1 MRKYRLYVFLFVCL
15 LAAGQRR
22 GFAQLNC
29 STEVVNPD
37 CTVHIDRNYPITLPT
52 LQMRRGAKV
61 TVVVDNPLA
70 FESLTLDPQST
81 QAVIGSDQTSTF
93 LTAAAPSMKSIF
105 TGSQSRVIAIAAYSQ
120 INISGLNLS
129 SPDSQTMKKTLSDI
143 QNALKSLT
151 TDVTNAANNLS
162 QDYAT
167 LSALATDVPQVYLQ
181 LQEITS
187 PLPRPITTVN
197 GTYVVV
203 RPAQI
208 MNSTPHFPD
217 PWRNYGAWRQVL
229 LLELTGRECDD
240 SFKDTCA
247 AFPIKDLLGTAAKL
261 KAQWTA
267 GTDCDSSPGGDK
279 CPYPAFPSGK
289 LKAEAD
295 AIQSQIDDAAALN
308 TPPDPVVTV
317 TLDRFERNLKKKST
331 EIDAIAATILAS
343 QTVATDAEIDV
354 LTKDLNQYAANIYL
368 APPATTAS
376 IGSVYD
382 PIVDPNDQK
391 RKVIATL
398 SKSDVRRLGR
408 QAVFAVDAVNLVS
421 NSAAFLPAATAKK
434 AIATITV
441 VYADPIFETSAGT
454 FFSFIPNRSF
464 SNQTNIGQNPDGS
477 MTGCATGSN
486 PIYCSI
492 TISEQDKKPTVV
504 PFVGANWRLGHD
516 FLWLDSRRGAT
527 YFTAALG
534 INPNSATTEYAAGF
548 SLSWRALM
556 LSPLYHL
563 GRDSHLTQGETVGE
577 VLCYY
582 DPPTTGVAID
592 KCGSPSTPSPA
603 TKPYWRGAFAIGLSV
618 RIPSIFS
625 SSGH

>member
-1 MRKYRLYVFLFVCL
+1 MRKDRLYAFLFVCF
-15 LAAGQRR
+15 LAAGQRQ
-22 GFAQLNC
+22 GFAQGNC

-37 CTVHIDRNYPITLPT
+37 CIVHIDRNYPITLPT
-52 LQMRRGAKV
+52 FQMRRGAKV

-70 FESLTLDPQST
+70 FESLTLDPQSS
-81 QAVIGSDQTSTF
+81 QAIVGTDQTSAF
-93 LTAAAPSMKSIF
+93 LAAAAPSMKSIVA
-105 TGSQSRVIAIAAYSQ
+105 GVHSQVLPISAYSE
-120 INISGLNLS
+120 INIQGLNLS
-129 SPDSQTMKKTLSDI
+129 SPDPQTMKKTLSDI
-143 QNALKSLT
+143 QNALESLT

-167 LSALATDVPQVYLQ
+167 LSALATDVPHVYLQ
-181 LQEITS
+181 LQEITA
-187 PLPRPITTVN
+187 PLPRPLTAVN

-208 MNSTPHFPD
+208 MNSMPLFPD
-217 PWRNYGAWRQVL
+217 PWKNYGTWRQVL
-229 LLELTGRECDD
+229 LRELIGRECDVT
-240 SFKDTCA
+240 FKDTCA
-247 AFPIKDLLGTAAKL
+247 TFPIKDLLGTASKL

-267 GTDCDSSPGGDK
+267 GTDCDKSPDGDK

-289 LKAEAD
+289 LKAEVD
-295 AIQSQIDDAAALN
+295 AIQGQIDDATNAN
-308 TPPDPVVTV
+308 TPTDPVVTAA
-317 TLDRFERNLKKKST
+317 LDGFKRDLKKKSD
-331 EIDAIAATILAS
+331 EIDAIATTIQAS
-343 QTVATDAEIDV
+343 QTIATNAEIDV
-354 LTKDLNQYAANIYL
+354 ITKDLNQYAANIYL
-368 APPATTAS
+368 APPATTTS

-382 PIVDPNDQK
+382 PIVDPNDQN
-391 RKVIATL
+391 RKIIATL
-398 SKSDVRRLGR
+398 SRSDVRRLGR

-421 NSAAFLPAATAKK
+421 NSAASLPAATVKK

-464 SNQTNIGQNPDGS
+464 SNQTNFGQNPDGS
-477 MTGCATGSN
+477 TTGCATGSN
-486 PIYCSI
+486 PVYCSI
-492 TISEQDKKPTVV
+492 TIGEQDKNPTVV
-504 PFVGANWRLGHD
+504 PFVGGNWRLGHD
-516 FLWLDSRRGAT
+516 FLWPDKRRGAT

-548 SLSWRALM
+548 SLSWRAVM

-563 GRDSHLTQGETVGE
+563 GRDTHLTQGETVGE
-577 VLCYY
+577 ILCYY
-582 DPPTTGVAID
+582 NPPTTGVAID

-603 TKPYWRGAFAIGLSV
+603 TKPYWRGTFAMGLSV